1 MQSRSAVKVEI
12 VWKKRLELLDIVLCV
27 SSSPL
32 LRFITDSIISSYLQK
47 WFSKNNLCVIL
58 LCCLYY
64 RNAQGLDM
72 Y

>member
-1 MQSRSAVKVEI
+1 MQSHSAVNVEI
-12 VWKKRLELLDIVLCV
+12 VWKKHLELLDIVSCI

-32 LRFITDSIISSYLQK
+32 LRFVNDSIISSYLQK

-64 RNAQGLDM
+64 INVQGLDM